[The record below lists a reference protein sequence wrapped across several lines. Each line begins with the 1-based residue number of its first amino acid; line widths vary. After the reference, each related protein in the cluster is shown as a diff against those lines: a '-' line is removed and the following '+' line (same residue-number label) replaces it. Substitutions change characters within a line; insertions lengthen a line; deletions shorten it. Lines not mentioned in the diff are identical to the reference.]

1 MGGLMKQEL
10 ILILIAI
17 LIAVSAYCLA
27 EEPDSTQE
35 NVKTGDI
42 MVVARSCIPPPY
54 ETGLKLTLN
63 KIPDNVSRTIAT
75 SLPDSLIGNSDLPKM
90 VEKESGHV
98 LDGRLDTA
106 NGVIVIIPRIFLFN
120 DYRVADG
127 ITDSLGRYIFSDLP
141 VGNYELILSGSLTLN
156 PESEFEKSNQLF
168 GQRTDFPKWNL
179 NYPPKIRERFY
190 RNYAPGDELPLY
202 YPQCAGGIIDSI
214 RIAPDSISIV
224 KIHTIIYSNLQIFI
238 NKVSIWNNEFKPR
251 DGQNAKGIEY

>member
-1 MGGLMKQEL
+1 
-10 ILILIAI
+10 LILIAI
-17 LIAVSAYCLA
+17 LIAVLAYCLA

-54 ETGLKLTLN
+54 ETGLKLILN
-63 KIPDNVSRTIAT
+63 KIPDNVSRTIET

-90 VEKESGHV
+90 VEKESGRV

-106 NGVIVIIPRIFLFN
+106 NGVIIIIPRIFLFD

-168 GQRTDFPKWNL
+168 GQRTDFPEWNL

-190 RNYAPGDELPLY
+190 RNYTPGDELPLY
-202 YPQCAGGIIDSI
+202 PPHCAPGIIDSI
-214 RIAPDSISIV
+214 RIAADSISIV
-224 KIHTIIYSNLQIFI
+224 NIHTRIYDEMEVFVNRA
-238 NKVSIWNNEFKPR
+238 SIWNKEMKPR
-251 DGQNAKGIEY
+251 DGQNEKRNNR